1 MAVSGIM
8 RVLEGPCDFLS
19 VLSVFIDVL
28 GRMVDYFELCDS
40 RYIESHA
47 LLKDLDQIRPVSCT
61 LQWGAAAPA
70 AACRLYIFS

>member
-1 MAVSGIM
+1 MFSDMMPVSGSL

-19 VLSVFIDVL
+19 ILSVFIDVL

-47 LLKDLDQIRPVSCT
+47 M
-61 LQWGAAAPA
+61 LQ
-70 AACRLYIFS
+70 Y